1 MRIFCELR
9 SSYPSPAGT
18 RKNTKQWAKC
28 PLVLY
33 AKPSNKRF
41 IIPLQ
46 KTNCYLQLLGYYF
59 VGKSIQ
65 KSPDS
70 VCEDDVN
77 IEQNARAHYMRNH
90 WMRKKKYIYILF
102 WLLFSGKSIQNILQF
117 SHSCSFWI
125 CRYSPCCK
133 PVKPG
138 HYIVL
143 RPRILR
149 VLLNLYGRRHNSGMI
164 IPFIASIFFTS
175 VKCTCL
181 K

>member
-1 MRIFCELR
+1 MQIFCELR

-46 KTNCYLQLLGYYF
+46 KKNCYLQLVGHYF
-59 VGKSIQ
+59 VGKSIK

-77 IEQNARAHYMRNH
+77 IEQNVRAHYMSNH
-90 WMRKKKYIYILF
+90 WMRKKKLIYIYIYIYFGFYFLVRVSKTSYSSVIVAPF
-102 WLLFSGKSIQNILQF
+102 ESAGIRPVVNRLNQDTTLYYGLVFCAFSWT
-117 SHSCSFWI
+117 CM
-125 CRYSPCCK
+125 
-133 PVKPG
+133 VKDI
-138 HYIVL
+138 IVEW
-143 RPRILR
+143 
-149 VLLNLYGRRHNSGMI
+149 
-164 IPFIASIFFTS
+164 
-175 VKCTCL
+175 
-181 K
+181 